1 MPRRFE
7 RLTSLRVALAL
18 ATATLACT
26 ANGEVCPQVEAP
38 PRAASTG
45 SAWVEVTAPR
55 DVSLLQAAA
64 RVVLTGDRQAVLRP
78 LYRAQI
84 SRFHVQAGDRVRVG
98 QGLVDVVMPE
108 VVAAAATYM
117 GASRRSGAQAAR
129 RDKLTALRGEG
140 LVAEGAVF
148 DIASRTAETE
158 QQVALA
164 AATLRAAGQDPSNA
178 RELVR
183 RPAVTLTSPID
194 GVVREL
200 GGRLGEI
207 VEGQGPPVAL
217 IVGEGRPRIEAR
229 FLHAPPPGATM
240 RFVAVDG
247 SVWPLRGEPVA
258 RAVEPDDG
266 AVVMW
271 FEVAEDERRAFA
283 GLRGTVE
290 CFSDDPTLV
299 QVPAG
304 ALGRDERGLLIY
316 RQEAGGSAT
325 VPVELVMMSGASAL
339 VRARGPEPLRAG
351 MRVAED
357 ARAHERSQAGRAGEG
372 A

>member
-1 MPRRFE
+1 MLRRFD
-7 RLTSLRVALAL
+7 RVTSLRVALAL
-18 ATATLACT
+18 AAAPLACT
-26 ANGEVCPQVEAP
+26 ANDGVCPQVEGP
-38 PRAASTG
+38 PRAASTA
-45 SAWVEVTAPR
+45 SAWVEATVPR

-84 SRFHVQAGDRVRVG
+84 SQFHVQAGDRVRVG
-98 QGLVDVVMPE
+98 QALVDVVMPE

-140 LVAEGAVF
+140 LVAESAVF
-148 DIASRTAETE
+148 DVASRAAETD

-164 AATLRAAGQDPSNA
+164 AATLRAAGQEPANA
-178 RELVR
+178 RALVR

-200 GGRLGEI
+200 SGRLGEI

-217 IVGEGRPRIEAR
+217 IVGEGTPRIEAR

-266 AVVMW
+266 AIVMW
-271 FEVAEDERRAFA
+271 FEVDDDERRAFA

-290 CFSDDPTLV
+290 CFSDDPTIV

-304 ALGRDERGLLIY
+304 ALGRDEQGLTIH
-316 RQEAGGSAT
+316 RQEAEGYVT
-325 VPVELVMMSGASAL
+325 VPVDLIMMSGASAL

-357 ARAHERSQAGRAGEG
+357 ARAHERSQVGRAGAG